1 MSLTEA
7 LLAWASSCFGAPLSR
22 PSDCSDGV
30 GVARILHG
38 LDEHH
43 FSQKWLATIKVRQ
56 SCSSLFSVYMLAG
69 FFTPGAFVFWS
80 SMLDLRF
87 LRMFWPFV

>member
-38 LDEHH
+38 LDAHH

-56 SCSSLFSVYMLAG
+56 WYM
-69 FFTPGAFVFWS
+69 PGAFVFLEQHVGS
-80 SMLDLRF
+80 AAENSPRLKTLI
-87 LRMFWPFV
+87 LRMFWQCL

>member
-38 LDEHH
+38 LDAHH

-56 SCSSLFSVYMLAG
+56 WYMLAG
-69 FFTPGAFVFWS
+69 FTTSGIRIFGAACWICGGKLPPS
-80 SMLDLRF
+80 
-87 LRMFWPFV
+87 